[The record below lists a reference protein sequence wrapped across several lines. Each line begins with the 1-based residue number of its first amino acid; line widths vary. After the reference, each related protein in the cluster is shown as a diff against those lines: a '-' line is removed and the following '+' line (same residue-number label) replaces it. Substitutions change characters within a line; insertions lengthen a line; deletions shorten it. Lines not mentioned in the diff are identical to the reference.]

1 MYIFELFRY
10 IGVWSQTVTLCAG
23 VLKTEQFVFMSKK
36 VFVNPVS
43 PEGKAETQA
52 LAQKIQQ
59 KKNGMFIGIPR
70 EITYQENRVPL
81 TPSAVHYFTSNGH
94 RIVMEKGAGRNAN
107 FSDNQYSEAGA
118 EIVGSSE
125 EVYAAD
131 TILKI
136 DPPTRKE
143 AAQMRPGQ
151 LLISAL
157 QMNHLDEVLLR
168 MLMDKRINAIAYE
181 FLEDDSGA
189 LPIIRAM
196 SEIAGTASILIAA
209 EYLNNTHIGKGE
221 LLGGF
226 AGVPPTQVV
235 VIGAG
240 AVGEFATKAAL
251 GLGANVKVF
260 DNNMYRLRR
269 IQKNFGFHLYTS
281 TIHPKVLSSALES
294 ADVVIGALS
303 GKGMR
308 CPVVVTEEMVM
319 NMRPNSVIIDVA
331 IDRGGNFET
340 SEMTNHD
347 KPVFNK
353 HDVIHYCVPNIA
365 SRVSRTASYALS
377 NVFTPLLDEMAA
389 LGGFNDFL
397 KLKAGVRKGTYLY
410 RGSLTSKALSEKFGI
425 KYHDID
431 LMAGMFL

>member
-1 MYIFELFRY
+1 
-10 IGVWSQTVTLCAG
+10 
-23 VLKTEQFVFMSKK
+23 MSKK
-36 VFVNPVS
+36 LQGEVVPNS
-43 PEGKAETQA
+43 GTQTET
-52 LAQKIQQ
+52 LAQVMRLNQR
-59 KKNGMFIGIPR
+59 NHSMNIGIPK
-70 EITYQENRVPL
+70 EVTFQENRVPL
-81 TPSAVHYFTSNGH
+81 TPSAVQYFTANGH
-94 RIVMEKGAGRNAN
+94 NITIEAGAGRNAN

-118 EIVGSSE
+118 IIAYGK
-125 EVYAAD
+125 EVYECD
-131 TILKI
+131 IILKI

-143 AAQMRPGQ
+143 IELMHPGQ
-151 LLISAL
+151 LLLSAL
-157 QMNHLDEVLLR
+157 QINQLDEVLLR
-168 MLMDKRINAIAYE
+168 MMMDKRINAIAYE

-240 AVGEFATKAAL
+240 AVGEFATKAAM

-269 IQKNFGFHLYTS
+269 IQNYFGFHIYTS
-281 TIHPKVLSSALES
+281 TIHPRVIRSAMES

-303 GKGMR
+303 GKSAR
-308 CPVVVTEEMVM
+308 SPVVVTEEMVM
-319 NMRPNSVIIDVA
+319 NMRPNSVMIDVA

-340 SEMTNHD
+340 SEVTTHERPIF
-347 KPVFNK
+347 KK
-353 HDVIHYCVPNIA
+353 HEVIHYCVPNIA

-377 NVFTPLLDEMAA
+377 NVFTPLLDDMAN
-389 LGGFNDFL
+389 LGGFADFL
-397 KLKAGVRKGTYLY
+397 RLKPGVRKGTYLFK
-410 RGSLTSKALSEKFGI
+410 GSLTNQNLANKFGI
-425 KYHDID
+425 RYHDID
-431 LMAGMFL
+431 LMAGMFF

>member
-1 MYIFELFRY
+1 MAKKYM
-10 IGVWSQTVTLCAG
+10 AG
-23 VLKTEQFVFMSKK
+23 ITGF
-36 VFVNPVS
+36 
-43 PEGKAETQA
+43 GTDAETLPQSV
-52 LAQKIQQ
+52 KIQQ
-59 KKNGMFIGIPR
+59 RNHSLEIGIPK
-70 EITYQENRVPL
+70 EVTFQENRMPL
-81 TPSAVHYFTSNGH
+81 TPSAVQYFTSNGH
-94 RIVMEKGAGRNAN
+94 KIKIETGAGRNAN

-118 EIVGSSE
+118 EIVQSPKDIYE
-125 EVYAAD
+125 CHIV
-131 TILKI
+131 LKI

-143 AAQMRPGQ
+143 IELMHPGQ

-157 QMNHLDEVLLR
+157 QINQLDEVMLR
-168 MLMDKRINAIAYE
+168 MMMEKRINAIAYE

-209 EYLNNTHIGKGE
+209 EYLNNTHVGKGE

-269 IQKNFGFHLYTS
+269 IQKSFGFHLYTS
-281 TIHPKVLSSALES
+281 TIHPRVIRNAMES

-303 GKGMR
+303 GKTAR
-308 CPVVVTEEMVM
+308 SPVVVTEEMVM
-319 NMRPNSVIIDVA
+319 AMRPNSVLIDVA

-340 SEMTNHD
+340 SEVTTHERPIF
-347 KPVFNK
+347 KK

-377 NVFTPLLDEMAA
+377 NVFTPLLDDMAVF
-389 LGGFNDFL
+389 GGFADYL
-397 KLKAGVRKGTYLY
+397 RLKAGVRKGTYLFK
-410 RGSLTSKALSEKFGI
+410 GSLTNKNLADKFGI

-431 LMAGMFL
+431 LMAGLFF